1 MPAQR
6 NAAPVFEQSY
16 SFGFEAAHELAEN
29 VGDGHDYAQVHGH
42 SFEVTVTLRGEPGP
56 QGWLRDFAEVRA
68 ACDEVRLR
76 LDHRFLN
83 RVEGLERPTLER
95 LAVWIHD
102 ALRPRLP
109 ELGEVAVGRPS
120 LRERVAYRSA

>member
-1 MPAQR
+1 M
-6 NAAPVFEQSY
+6 FEQSY
-16 SFGFEAAHELAEN
+16 SFGFEAAHELAQN
-29 VGDGHDYAQVHGH
+29 VGADHDYAHVHGH
-42 SFEVTVTLRGEPGP
+42 SFEVTVILRGAPGP

-68 ACDEVRLR
+68 ACEEVRLR

-95 LAVWIHD
+95 LAVWVHE
-102 ALRPRLP
+102 ALRPALP
-109 ELGEVAVGRPS
+109 ELSEVAVARPS